1 MPLEGLR
8 WSRDSGSALYDTP
21 QTAVLG
27 RALKRCCKM
36 ADVNFR
42 KWTVY
47 FVTHIHEYDNS
58 KDVADFLPQRLKEK
72 GIFRVQSLEFS

>member
-1 MPLEGLR
+1 
-8 WSRDSGSALYDTP
+8 
-21 QTAVLG
+21 
-27 RALKRCCKM
+27 M

-72 GIFRVQSLEFS
+72 GIFRVQSLEFSKVLPNISENLVVF

>member
-1 MPLEGLR
+1 
-8 WSRDSGSALYDTP
+8 
-21 QTAVLG
+21 
-27 RALKRCCKM
+27 M

-47 FVTHIHEYDNS
+47 FVTHIHEYANS

-72 GIFRVQSLEFS
+72 VIFRVQSLEFS

>member
-1 MPLEGLR
+1 
-8 WSRDSGSALYDTP
+8 
-21 QTAVLG
+21 
-27 RALKRCCKM
+27 M

-58 KDVADFLPQRLKEK
+58 KDVADFLP
-72 GIFRVQSLEFS
+72 

>member
-1 MPLEGLR
+1 
-8 WSRDSGSALYDTP
+8 
-21 QTAVLG
+21 
-27 RALKRCCKM
+27 M